1 MIKVFIPELKRKNGK
16 KELARGFWKNEAGRV
31 YYDYIS
37 VKNWSLSIADNSG
50 LNSFK
55 NYLEVLKVGYK
66 QEAIFYINNNIGNC
80 YYSKDK
86 IEVLGY
92 KIVQDMFYVRE
103 SGHLIYNMVYVNQ
116 LKEGLES
123 KTDFSEDA
131 RSVGELT

>member
-55 NYLEVLKVGYK
+55 NYLEVLKSGYK
-66 QEAIFYINNNIGNC
+66 QEAIFYVNDLIGNV

-86 IEVLGY
+86 IEVLPHRIY
-92 KIVQDMFYVRE
+92 KEVLRDNLKVAIKEALKVY
-103 SGHLIYNMVYVNQ
+103 SGCTIYNEAGKYF
-116 LKEGLES
+116 LEVF
-123 KTDFSEDA
+123 T
-131 RSVGELT
+131 TI